1 MVQWLKLCA
10 STPGGTGSIP
20 DQGTNILQA
29 AQSETKQKYVVSS
42 KCIIVKNGLNRASG
56 KMPAA

>member
-1 MVQWLKLCA
+1 MVKNPPCNAGDMENLI
-10 STPGGTGSIP
+10 PGG
-20 DQGTNILQA
+20 GTNILQA